1 MKIQSNFLFLF
12 IMLSIFGNNAVAQ
25 VPGPPEVSVMDEAGI
40 NILTGLPSFQQTDLE
55 IGSGVSKLTHTISS
69 YDAGYFWWFRN
80 NLAGGA
86 GYHDG
91 TYGKLAH
98 LPGQAP
104 QRFLPHNGGYTPY
117 NQDGAILRQ
126 NSDNSWTYIAKDGTK
141 FERGTTTYP
150 NGFQITAHTGD
161 ASVLPSNGQTY
172 TRLMSFTT
180 NTGLQIK
187 YTYSDREVSQQH
199 YFLQKSTIG
208 INNAYEYCDPIATA
222 CNLTLSWPSSTYTWP
237 DKDVMFATHNN
248 GAPNVQA
255 VFSVKDAK
263 GSVTSYVHRRLSKN
277 AENNLG
283 MYFPPSLIDGQP
295 DYVTRLTEIYNGAV
309 SGEPIKK
316 YSYQN
321 FAQRFPATGGGPGS
335 ISWRYE
341 LRHQL
346 VKQASI
352 GDASWTYEHTQP
364 DTPYRSTGKSK
375 GPRGNTTAVM
385 ANGATVPRKLSVYVP
400 GAGAFYNEDNPNLA
414 HSAYENGYEYIYE
427 YDTRGNVTKRTQVGK
442 DGEADLILT
451 AGYDTTCSNLK
462 TCNKPNWTRDA
473 KGNQTD
479 YEYHA
484 QSGQLSKVTSP
495 ADHNG
500 VRPQT
505 RYTYSQKYA
514 WFLNASGSY
523 VKAATPI
530 WLLTREAYCRSSSA
544 TETGC
549 SLAGDEVVTTYD
561 YGPNAGPN
569 NLFLRGI
576 TVSADGQSQTT
587 CYDYD
592 RFGNQIAETKPRAN
606 VASCY

>member
-1 MKIQSNFLFLF
+1 
-12 IMLSIFGNNAVAQ
+12 MLSTFGNNAVAQ

-55 IGSGVSKLTHTISS
+55 IGSGLSKLTHTISS
-69 YDAGYFWWFRN
+69 YDAGYFWGFQD
-80 NLAGGA
+80 NLTGSAGTQT
-86 GYHDG
+86 G
-91 TYGKLAH
+91 TVDRYGS
-98 LPGQAP
+98 LPGASP
-104 QRFLPHNGGYTPY
+104 QRFRPNGSGGFMPTNQNGATLLQQANGSWLYT
-117 NQDGAILRQ
+117 A
-126 NSDNSWTYIAKDGTK
+126 ADGTRVLSQGDIRK
-141 FERGTTTYP
+141 TTFPNGYEITTYFGDPTVNP
-150 NGFQITAHTGD
+150 NTGLTTKRKV
-161 ASVLPSNGQTY
+161 SH
-172 TRLMSFTT
+172 TT
-180 NTGLQIK
+180 NTGLQLAYK
-187 YTYSDREVSQQH
+187 YEGNTHANSKFYLPSSSVA
-199 YFLQKSTIG
+199 L
-208 INNAYEYCDPIATA
+208 NNAFEYCSPTSSLCQVNQI
-222 CNLTLSWPSSTYTWP
+222 WPTSTYTWP
-237 DKDVMFATHNN
+237 EQNVMFAKHSE
-248 GAPNVQA
+248 GATTATGEFV
-255 VFSVKDAK
+255 VIDAK
-263 GSVTSYVHRRLSKN
+263 GNATHYVHKRFSKN
-277 AENNLG
+277 ADNNLG
-283 MYFPPSLIDGQP
+283 MHFPPSLDPEGNP
-295 DYVTRLTEIYNGAV
+295 VYVTRLTEIYNGAI

-321 FAQRFPATGGGPGS
+321 FVQRFPVPGGGPGS
-335 ISWRYE
+335 EGGWRYE
-341 LRHQL
+341 LKHQL
-346 VKQASI
+346 VKESSV
-352 GDASWTYEHTQP
+352 GDAKWTYNHNQP
-364 DTPYRSTGKSK
+364 DTQYRSTGESN
-375 GPRGNTTAVM
+375 GPRERITAVM
-385 ANGATVPRKLSVYVP
+385 ALGGSVSRYLSVTTPSTGVY
-400 GAGAFYNEDNPNLA
+400 YEDNEANRVD
-414 HSAYENGYEYIYE
+414 SAYENGYEYIYE